1 MRLALT
7 LLWLTLAMCGGI
19 DRAVAHAA
27 LLAAHPADGALLEQA
42 PATVR
47 LHFNEPVRPLVIS
60 LIDAAG
66 RTHRGLP
73 AAALNEV
80 IEVTVPADLPPG
92 SHVLSYR
99 VASGDGH
106 PVGGSMVFSIGT
118 SAGSLTRIDHTQG
131 ISVHRWLWLARVAF
145 FTGLFAGAGGT
156 FFQAWLTPRAAGRAL
171 EPVLIGL
178 IGCGIAAVIAALGL
192 QGVDA
197 LGEPIASLGTVE
209 AWAAG
214 WRTSFGPAAAIGATA
229 LVLAGMGLTGPTR
242 RRRACSLAGLVGV
255 GLSLACTGHASA
267 ASPQWLT
274 RPAVFLHA
282 IGVAYWIG
290 ALIPLLFAVREA
302 RAQALPVLRRFS
314 TGAMVAVPAVVLAGA
329 LLAAIQVQSLEH
341 LIDTPYGRV
350 LIVKALLVVVM
361 LGLAA
366 LNRARL
372 TPALASSGSSS
383 KAWLVRTIATE
394 MGLAAAIFC
403 LVGLWRFTPPP
414 RTMDAAAEAPASV
427 GVHLHSPRIM
437 AQVTLA
443 PGSAGERRV
452 RILLSSARAEPVDP
466 KEVTLILANPQAGI
480 EAISRA
486 AQKVGPREW
495 RVQGLIL
502 PQAGEWVITVDILVD
517 DFEKASLEGSITLSP

>member
-1 MRLALT
+1 M
-7 LLWLTLAMCGGI
+7 
-19 DRAVAHAA
+19 
-27 LLAAHPADGALLEQA
+27 
-42 PATVR
+42 
-47 LHFNEPVRPLVIS
+47 
-60 LIDAAG
+60 
-66 RTHRGLP
+66 
-73 AAALNEV
+73 
-80 IEVTVPADLPPG
+80 
-92 SHVLSYR
+92 VL
-99 VASGDGH
+99 
-106 PVGGSMVFSIGT
+106 
-118 SAGSLTRIDHTQG
+118 
-131 ISVHRWLWLARVAF
+131 
-145 FTGLFAGAGGT
+145 
-156 FFQAWLTPRAAGRAL
+156 
-171 EPVLIGL
+171 
-178 IGCGIAAVIAALGL
+178 
-192 QGVDA
+192 
-197 LGEPIASLGTVE
+197 
-209 AWAAG
+209 
-214 WRTSFGPAAAIGATA
+214 
-229 LVLAGMGLTGPTR
+229 
-242 RRRACSLAGLVGV
+242 
-255 GLSLACTGHASA
+255 
-267 ASPQWLT
+267 
-274 RPAVFLHA
+274 
-282 IGVAYWIG
+282 AYWIG